1 MDQSAVTEVSVED
14 LLNELLD
21 LAHPLDPLE
30 LPLLDAHGATLA
42 EDVFLGDRKVL
53 SAGNAIRSTHIG
65 LAASLGLN
73 RLPARPHPRV
83 VVISAGDDLV
93 EPGYRLQDN
102 DDEFESNSWM
112 LTTAVREAGATAYR
126 VHAIPEN
133 EIELRTVIEDQM
145 VRADLIVLSGET
157 QDESFDFITNVL
169 NSLSDTGMTTVV
181 PRMSDTG
188 RHNYGTIGPD
198 RIPVVT
204 LPGDPV
210 AAYISAE
217 IFIRPMIRTMIGA
230 SNPLRRKVKAMLR
243 DAVDSPVGTRSF
255 LRASLSSK
263 ASKMEAAVLGNQ
275 SELFTL
281 ADAQGLIMISETM
294 THLAAGDSVDVM
306 LLESNKH

>member
-1 MDQSAVTEVSVED
+1 MDQSAVTEVSAED

>member
-1 MDQSAVTEVSVED
+1 MDQNALADISVED
-14 LLNELLD
+14 LLNDLLE
-21 LAHPLDPLE
+21 LAHPLEPLE

-42 EDVFLGDRKVL
+42 EDVFLGERKML

-83 VVISAGDDLV
+83 VIISAGDDLV

-102 DDEFESNSWM
+102 EDEFESNSWM

-133 EIELRTVIEDQM
+133 EVELRMVIEDQM

-157 QDESFDFITNVL
+157 HDESFDLITAVL
-169 NSLSDTGMTTVV
+169 NSLSESGVRTVV

-188 RHNYGTIGPD
+188 RHNFGTIGPD
-198 RIPVVT
+198 HIPVVT

-230 SNPLRRKVKAMLR
+230 SNPLRRKIKARLR
-243 DAVDSPVGTRSF
+243 EAVESPAGTRSF
-255 LRASLSSK
+255 VRAALAGK
-263 ASKMEAAVLGNQ
+263 ASAMEAAILANQ
-275 SELFTL
+275 HELFTL
-281 ADAQGLIMISETM
+281 ADAQGLIMISEEI

>member
-14 LLNELLD
+14 LLNQLLE
-21 LAHPLDPLE
+21 LAHPLEPLE

-83 VVISAGDDLV
+83 VIISAGDDLV
-93 EPGYRLQDN
+93 EPGYRLEDN

-133 EIELRTVIEDQM
+133 ETELRTVIEDQM

-157 QDESFDFITNVL
+157 RDESFDFITNVL
-169 NSLSDTGMTTVV
+169 NSLSDTGVTTAI
-181 PRMSDTG
+181 PKMSDTG

-204 LPGDPV
+204 LPGEPI

-230 SNPLRRKVKAMLR
+230 GNPLRRKVKATLR
-243 DAVDSPVGTRSF
+243 DALESPAGTRSF
-255 LRASLSSK
+255 VRASLSGST
-263 ASKMEAAVLGNQ
+263 SKMEAAVLANQ
-275 SELFTL
+275 NELFTL
-281 ADAQGLIMISETM
+281 ADAQGLIMISESI
-294 THLAAGDSVDVM
+294 THLAAGDAVDVM

>member
-14 LLNELLD
+14 LLNQLLD
-21 LAHPLDPLE
+21 LAHPLEPLE

-83 VVISAGDDLV
+83 VIISAGDDLV
-93 EPGYRLQDN
+93 EPGYRLLDN
-102 DDEFESNSWM
+102 EDEFESNSWM

-133 EIELRTVIEDQM
+133 ETELRTVIEDQL

-157 QDESFDFITNVL
+157 QDESFDLITSVL
-169 NSLSDTGMTTVV
+169 HSLSDSGMTTVI
-181 PRMSDTG
+181 PQMSDTG
-188 RHNYGTIGPD
+188 RHNYGLIGPD

-230 SNPLRRKVKAMLR
+230 AQPLRRKIKAHLR
-243 DAVDSPVGTRSF
+243 EAIDSPAGTRSF
-255 LRASLSSK
+255 IRASLSGS
-263 ASKMEAAVLGNQ
+263 ALKMEAAILANQ

-281 ADAQGLIMISETM
+281 ADAQGLIMVAEAT
-294 THLAAGDSVDVM
+294 THIAAGDSVDVM
-306 LLESNKH
+306 LLESNKQ